1 MRHTERI
8 AILDF
13 GSQTTQLIARRLREL
28 GVYCEI
34 LPFSAA
40 PEVVLTPE
48 TRGIIF
54 SGSPADVTEKG
65 SPHPDDALFEC
76 GLPVL
81 GICYGMQLIGQHF
94 GSPVTP
100 GAQGEFGRASISLSR
115 DGEMWRGLGD
125 RMEVWMSH
133 GDRLER
139 VRDPLLQVAGSEAGI
154 VAAVAHRDR
163 PIFGVKFHPE
173 VSHTPR
179 GTDLLRNFARDVCGC
194 RGGWSMES
202 FIEQTVLEIRGVVG
216 SAKVLCAV
224 SGGVDSTV
232 TAVLIGRAIGEQ
244 LISLHVDTGLGRK
257 NERAEIERLL
267 SEHEHIHLR
276 VVDASETFFKGL
288 AGVIEPEQKRKIIG
302 RTFIDVFQ
310 REAAQVEG
318 VEFLAQGTLYP
329 DVIESVSVRG
339 PSATIKSH
347 HNVGGLPETL
357 RLKLIEP
364 LRELFKDEV
373 RKVGRLLGLPD
384 AILYR
389 HPFPGPGLAVRV
401 LGEVTRA
408 RCDLLREAD
417 AIFTEELVKSDW
429 YRRTRQAFVVLLPVR
444 AVGVMGDQRTY
455 ENVCVLRAVD
465 TDDFMT
471 ADFTRLPWDLLAR
484 AASRIANEVRGIN
497 RVTYDVTSKPPA
509 TVEWE

>member
-1 MRHTERI
+1 
-8 AILDF
+8 
-13 GSQTTQLIARRLREL
+13 
-28 GVYCEI
+28 
-34 LPFSAA
+34 
-40 PEVVLTPE
+40 
-48 TRGIIF
+48 
-54 SGSPADVTEKG
+54 
-65 SPHPDDALFEC
+65 
-76 GLPVL
+76 
-81 GICYGMQLIGQHF
+81 
-94 GSPVTP
+94 
-100 GAQGEFGRASISLSR
+100 
-115 DGEMWRGLGD
+115 
-125 RMEVWMSH
+125 
-133 GDRLER
+133 
-139 VRDPLLQVAGSEAGI
+139 
-154 VAAVAHRDR
+154 
-163 PIFGVKFHPE
+163 
-173 VSHTPR
+173 
-179 GTDLLRNFARDVCGC
+179 
-194 RGGWSMES
+194 MES
-202 FIEQTVLEIRGVVG
+202 FIEHAVQEIRGAVG
-216 SAKVLCAV
+216 KAKVLCAV
-224 SGGVDSTV
+224 SGGVDSAV

-257 NERAEIERLL
+257 NERAQIERLL
-267 SEHEHIHLR
+267 AEHEHIRLQ
-276 VVDASETFFKGL
+276 VVDASDTFFGRL
-288 AGVIEPEQKRKIIG
+288 AGVVEPEEKRKIIG

-310 REAAQVEG
+310 REAARIEG

-357 RLKLIEP
+357 HLKLIEP

-373 RKVGRLLGLPD
+373 RQVGRLLGLPD
-384 AILYR
+384 AILNR

-401 LGEVTRA
+401 LGEVTRQ

-429 YRRTRQAFVVLLPVR
+429 YRRTRQAFVVLLPVK